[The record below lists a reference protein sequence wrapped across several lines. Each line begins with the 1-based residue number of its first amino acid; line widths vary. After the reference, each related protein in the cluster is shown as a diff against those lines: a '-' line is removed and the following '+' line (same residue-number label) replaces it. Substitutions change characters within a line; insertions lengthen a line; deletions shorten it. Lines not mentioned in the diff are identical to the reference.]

1 MVLKIPAIRSKMGI
15 WFYYVSS
22 LSFENVAKYVSPI
35 DDELHHSELLSGMIQ
50 RSITSNYKSI
60 ANYLETQDERFF
72 NSLIL
77 AVYNG
82 QPKWNEIRIQDEKGE
97 DNYNLGI
104 ITLTDDVKIF
114 PVDGQHRVAGIKKAI
129 EDKPEMKSERV
140 PVIFIGHSTDE
151 IGMQRTRRMFST
163 LNRYAKPVSLR
174 DIIALDEDD
183 VVAIASRFL
192 IDNTGL
198 FADNRILDSK
208 NKSIPETNDMALTT
222 IITYYE
228 CNKELLWLFVKDI
241 DVVGLE
247 EKPVRGRSKI
257 NEYIRHRPK
266 NEIIAVIG
274 KNGAGKSTFANCLC
288 GLKKSCKGEI
298 IWGDNHLKRKELL
311 KKTYMVMQDVNH
323 QLFTESVLDEV
334 LLSMNDENICV
345 AEEILT
351 NLNLIHLKEMHPMA
365 LSGGEKQRVAIASAI
380 ASGKEFLIFDEP
392 TSGLDLKNM
401 MKVSENLVYL
411 QKLGVTSFIITH
423 DFELIMEVC
432 SHILHMEDGK
442 IIDNYKINEEKLE
455 NFFLK
460 N

>member
-183 VVAIASRFL
+183 VVAIASRYL
-192 IDNTGL
+192 IDNTDL
-198 FADNRILDSK
+198 FVDNRILDSK

-247 EKPVRGRSKI
+247 EKTVKGRSKI

-266 NEIIAVIG
+266 NEIIAAFTEECKDFWEAILNYCPEIKKPNV
-274 KNGAGKSTFANCLC
+274 KVERYRDSNGGSLFFRPIALYPFAKVAVRIKEKYQKSY
-288 GLKKSCKGEI
+288 SEI
-298 IWGDNHLKRKELL
+298 IGSIPNELL
-311 KKTYMVMQDVNH
+311 WIQNRLWKKIIWDDVAKKMVMGN
-323 QLFTESVLDEV
+323 
-334 LLSMNDENICV
+334 
-345 AEEILT
+345 A
-351 NLNLIHLKEMHPMA
+351 K
-365 LSGGEKQRVAIASAI
+365 
-380 ASGKEFLIFDEP
+380 
-392 TSGLDLKNM
+392 
-401 MKVSENLVYL
+401 LV
-411 QKLGVTSFIITH
+411 
-423 DFELIMEVC
+423 ELILLYITAPQLLADKEK
-432 SHILHMEDGK
+432 EK
-442 IIDNYKINEEKLE
+442 IIDN
-455 NFFLK
+455 LK
-460 N
+460 SICDESDDIVVKERLDSIIRGDEYV